1 MARREACS
9 LPEFSSAC
17 FSIFTRPPS
26 SNNRRSFFKNQS
38 RRSRPICSRLPIPL
52 SILAGACLVTPAFGT
67 DQKITEEDRIELLRG
82 LGSEYA
88 TVKVYLP
95 RSKKPLPF
103 ESSGTWDKEKWQEIG
118 KELGP
123 AARVGDLVQVT
134 RVAIEG
140 DKIIL
145 EINGGMRGKGHW
157 YDHVQVGMGGPNQQQ
172 QVPVGQN
179 SNAPSGTSIA
189 LLFNKPLP
197 SLRAADVKKMLTP
210 ILDFEKQSATE
221 NYVDKLPEPIQK
233 AIKQNKAIEG
243 MDRDQVLLAMGKP
256 RHKERTSKDGL
267 DSEDWI
273 YGDPPG
279 KITFVTFTNS
289 KVVKVREAYADI
301 GGSTA
306 NPLPP
311 R

>member
-1 MARREACS
+1 M
-9 LPEFSSAC
+9 L
-17 FSIFTRPPS
+17 
-26 SNNRRSFFKNQS
+26 
-38 RRSRPICSRLPIPL
+38 
-52 SILAGACLVTPAFGT
+52 TPAVAT

-157 YDHVQVGMGGPNQQQ
+157 YDHVQVGMGGPNQQ
-172 QVPVGQN
+172 VPVGQN
-179 SNAPSGTSIA
+179 SNAPGGTSIA

-210 ILDFEKQSATE
+210 VLDFEKQTATE

>member
-1 MARREACS
+1 
-9 LPEFSSAC
+9 
-17 FSIFTRPPS
+17 
-26 SNNRRSFFKNQS
+26 
-38 RRSRPICSRLPIPL
+38 
-52 SILAGACLVTPAFGT
+52 VTPAFGT